1 MPTTDILTHVHPV
14 LFHGNR
20 EVSIRYLSV
29 RKKYLPQTTYNS
41 MLIKYLLLTRYRLY
55 SEEAKHQIFTNFLY
69 KRGVHDVYYIRNLNE
84 HKRLIYPNNNDK
96 LSGDFIPEFSSL
108 FRATP
113 STCVN
118 YNRFTETPMLKLI
131 FFKFKLY

>member
-69 KRGVHDVYYIRNLNE
+69 KRGVHDVY
-84 HKRLIYPNNNDK
+84 
-96 LSGDFIPEFSSL
+96 
-108 FRATP
+108 
-113 STCVN
+113 
-118 YNRFTETPMLKLI
+118 
-131 FFKFKLY
+131 